1 MPTVR
6 DIAEIIERFAP
17 KSLQES
23 YDNTGLQIGDPLSE
37 VTAVLVCLDVT
48 EDILA
53 EAIERDCNM
62 IISHHPL
69 LFKGLKN
76 ITGATT
82 TQRMVITALRNN
94 IAIYSAHTNLDST
107 LDGVSYE
114 MASQLRVRDLRTL
127 APHHDNPSAGLG
139 VIGHIPPTPCL
150 EFLRKVKE
158 VFNVRALRYAGPAS
172 KLVIKN
178 VALCGG
184 SGASLIGDAI
194 ANHADILI
202 TGDIKYHDFTTWSS
216 DILIADIGHYESE
229 LCATR
234 ILYRLVKD
242 NCQGL
247 PVHFAKR
254 ESNPVKFLI

>member
-6 DIAEIIERFAP
+6 DIADIIESFAP

-23 YDNTGLQIGDPLSE
+23 YDNTGLQIGDPMTE

-53 EAIERDCNM
+53 EAIERDCNL

-82 TQRMVITALRNN
+82 TQRIVITALRQGV
-94 IAIYSAHTNLDST
+94 AIYSAHTNLDSAME
-107 LDGVSYE
+107 GVSYE
-114 MASQLRVRDLRTL
+114 MASQLSIKDLRTL
-127 APHHDNPSAGLG
+127 VPNEADPNTGLG
-139 VIGHIPPTPCL
+139 VIGQITPTPCL

-158 VFNVRALRYAGPAS
+158 VFNVKALRYAGPAS

-184 SGASLIGDAI
+184 SGASLISNAI
-194 ANHADILI
+194 DNNADIII

-216 DILIADIGHYESE
+216 DIIIADIGHYESE

-234 ILYRLVKD
+234 ILYRLIKD
-242 NCQGL
+242 KFQGL